1 MAVCRHSQT
10 ALLSTL
16 ERLGDLLQARTGIT
30 FHQWGQGERLTPI
43 FAEVVR
49 CLSLGKNIFFVKNK
63 ICAFAQVYPSPPLWS
78 ALPWSYSYIM
88 SRFLLRMSLDLRKN
102 THGDLRLAQLSMYIP
117 ENVCEFLKVVNLHS
131 QISINLTVGLKTVF
145 VN

>member
-49 CLSLGKNIFFVKNK
+49 CLSLGKNIF
-63 ICAFAQVYPSPPLWS
+63 L
-78 ALPWSYSYIM
+78 
-88 SRFLLRMSLDLRKN
+88 
-102 THGDLRLAQLSMYIP
+102 
-117 ENVCEFLKVVNLHS
+117 
-131 QISINLTVGLKTVF
+131 
-145 VN
+145 